1 MRDTESQYWQFVA
14 PGCMTEESDSEHG
27 EKIVT
32 HQLLWRSE
40 CKSQCGFGLCA
51 LMCVCVW
58 GGGMFEWVSV
68 EVCIVFVRPVVSGL
82 VVQYECSSVIILES
96 VTQVIEC
103 DTIWVV
109 LLTFCFPFHSF
120 ESVHSE
126 AGQSL

>member
-1 MRDTESQYWQFVA
+1 MERRLSPTSSSGGPSV
-14 PGCMTEESDSEHG
+14 SHN
-27 EKIVT
+27 V
-32 HQLLWRSE
+32 
-40 CKSQCGFGLCA
+40 GLA
-51 LMCVCVW
+51 CVCVCGGG